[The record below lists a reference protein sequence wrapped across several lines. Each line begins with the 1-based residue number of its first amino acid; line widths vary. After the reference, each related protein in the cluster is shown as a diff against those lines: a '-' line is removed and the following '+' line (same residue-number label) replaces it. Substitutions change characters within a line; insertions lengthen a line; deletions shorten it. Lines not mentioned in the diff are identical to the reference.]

1 MRLWL
6 DTEFNSFC
14 GELISIALISE
25 DDKEFYEVLELPSVV
40 NPWVAN
46 NVVPHL
52 NKNPVTRQELQ
63 DKLRKYLLQF
73 ESVEVIAD
81 WPEDISH
88 FMNVQV
94 SQFGHRIATP
104 AQSIFLVTNLQ
115 PESQTPH
122 NALSDAKA
130 LREAHLKI
138 LKKIS

>member
-14 GELISIALISE
+14 GELISIALVSE
-25 DDKEFYEVLELPSVV
+25 DDKEFYEVLELPSNI

-46 NVVPHL
+46 NVIPLL
-52 NKNPVTRQELQ
+52 NKNPISRKELQ
-63 DKLRKYLLQF
+63 EKLRKFLLQF
-73 ESVEVIAD
+73 KHVEVIAD

-104 AQSIFLVTNLQ
+104 PQTIRLVTNLL

-138 LKKIS
+138 LKKSS